1 MMGSRNEKE
10 EMRRIIIREKK
21 SSSFGVIFRYAD
33 WVDILLMFL
42 GTIGAIGDGMST
54 NCLLVFA
61 SSLMNSLG
69 NGHIQQNFMDNVK
82 KVSLEINPKHIYI
95 YIYTFHLYFLILILS
110 SLFAFQQCSLYFV
123 YLGLVVM
130 VLAFMGN
137 YTFKTVML
145 ECL

>member
-1 MMGSRNEKE
+1 MGSSSSSS
-10 EMRRIIIREKK
+10 

-69 NGHIQQNFMDNVK
+69 NGHIQQNFMDNVN
-82 KVSLEINPKHIYI
+82 KVIYI
-95 YIYTFHLYFLILILS
+95 YIYTPF
-110 SLFAFQQCSLYFV
+110 
-123 YLGLVVM
+123 
-130 VLAFMGN
+130 
-137 YTFKTVML
+137 
-145 ECL
+145 